1 MIEASREVEI
11 NPETSKNEII
21 NTSSSINTVNNL
33 NSNNNAEMIT
43 IKPKVQ
49 PSKFEV
55 LIVNAYKKLV
65 GFNEKKPEPPKKM
78 DKQSK
83 KQLQLQLEEAE
94 KLYVSACETELRK
107 ALEEIESVQNI
118 NLNKNIIDRT
128 SRIYKRN
135 KINLS
140 LLIGEIYIQLMNK
153 KNLFSKLN
161 QKNSLD
167 KNIIISFINEV
178 INMNKLV
185 KSTYLC
191 IKYEN
196 SLFNFLENI
205 IKEIAF
211 DSEQLNEINIVLQE
225 HKNKKDTKK
234 LNTTTTKD
242 FLDSINQA
250 FNKENSLYGQY
261 KLVLDN
267 QEDIINLINNANIDD
282 ENEVQNF
289 TKLGVLFLKLFFGK
303 KCILLSDKNTD
314 EKDKEK
320 DKIIIKKLFDGFQDN
335 SHGNIN
341 LVLGEKFFVDY
352 DSDLEPMRVDFC
364 QILIIFIDKLKTVS
378 HLLELQYMLF
388 VLSKRIYFYYFD
400 KYEKEICPLFAQILI
415 NLCLFKDNEQ
425 INPVILFVNELLN
438 SKDEKDNNFKEL
450 LKQKIEEAK
459 NSSNFDFAP
468 KTKITGNLE
477 KIQNEIIY
485 VEEPNLNL
493 GFFTDAEIESGET
506 LDVYVELSKPFGFID
521 LTLIVK
527 NYDIN
532 FTLTN
537 LSEGKVIYQEKKFKS
552 DKGLKLNLFFSKPGI
567 FKFQFDN
574 SYSWVRNKNI
584 SYNIST
590 FYPQYPTIM
599 ENKVSISKYQEHLN
613 NIKKIGGKPV
623 DNENKLEIIQD
634 QLSYQYDI
642 NDIKQNVELL
652 NQMIISNQIKI
663 LSIYLNKEKEEGEDN
678 EKKYFYVEKENL
690 EKEEL
695 TEENFEN
702 YINEN
707 KGENGRTIVN
717 LFIVAGDETEIL
729 TNRDLSLEKV
739 LGFEPKFENENN
751 NSLLF
756 FVQYY
761 DQAQLLYYLCHK
773 AEDQQNTLLIN
784 YTKFGGYQ
792 VCLYVNG
799 EIITEYEDL
808 KNLNK
813 GEFLEKNIEIISG
826 CVKKLGQEN
835 KIKILVTDSIDTEE
849 NNITAQK
856 MSENMQNSLGIKAEE
871 EGNYKIIKL
880 NKDYNKEVE
889 RFNHLLNLI
898 E

>member
-1 MIEASREVEI
+1 MIESREVEI

-21 NTSSSINTVNNL
+21 NTSTNTNTTL
-33 NSNNNAEMIT
+33 NSLNNNVETLT

-49 PSKFEV
+49 QSKFE
-55 LIVNAYKKLV
+55 LYIVNAYKKLV
-65 GFNEKKPEPPKKM
+65 GYTERKPESESPKL
-78 DKQSK
+78 DKKAQK
-83 KQLQLQLEEAE
+83 AQLEEAE
-94 KLYVSACETELRK
+94 KININACEIELRK

-118 NLNKNIIDRT
+118 SLNKNIIDKT

-153 KNLFSKLN
+153 KNLFGRLN
-161 QKNSLD
+161 QKDSLN
-167 KNIIISFINEV
+167 KNIIISFINEL
-178 INMNKLV
+178 INMNSLLKD
-185 KSTYLC
+185 TYLC
-191 IKYEN
+191 IKYDN
-196 SLFNFLENI
+196 ALFNFLQNI

-225 HKNKKDTKK
+225 HKNRKDSIK
-234 LNTTTTKD
+234 LNTKSSKD
-242 FLDSINQA
+242 LLDSLNQA
-250 FNKENSLYGQY
+250 LNKQNSLYGQY
-261 KLVLDN
+261 KVVLDN
-267 QEDIINLINNANIDD
+267 SEEIINLINAANLNDQSEID
-282 ENEVQNF
+282 NYSN
-289 TKLGVLFLKLFFGK
+289 LGILFLKLFFGK

-320 DKIIIKKLFDGFQDN
+320 DKINIKKLFDGFDDN

-341 LVLGEKFFVDY
+341 VILGEKFFVDY
-352 DSDLEPMRVDFC
+352 ESDLEPLRVELCEIIIKFIEKFKTLSNILDF
-364 QILIIFIDKLKTVS
+364 QFI
-378 HLLELQYMLF
+378 LF
-388 VLSKRIYFYYFD
+388 VLLKRIYFYYFD
-400 KYEKEICPLFAQILI
+400 KFEEAITPLFVQILI
-415 NLCLFKDNEQ
+415 NLCLFKDEK
-425 INPVILFVNELLN
+425 INPVIQFVNELLN
-438 SKDEKDNNFKEL
+438 SKNEQDETFKEL
-450 LKQKIEEAK
+450 LKKKIEEAK
-459 NSSNFDFAP
+459 NIADFNFNP
-468 KTKITGNLE
+468 KDNLNGNLE

-493 GFFTDAEIESGET
+493 GFFTDAEIESGDT
-506 LDVYVELSKPFGFID
+506 LALYVELSKPFGFID

-532 FTLTN
+532 FTVTN
-537 LSEGKVIYQEKKFKS
+537 LSEGKVIYQEKKLKS
-552 DKGLKLNLFFSKPGI
+552 DKGLKLNLFFTKPGI
-567 FKFQFDN
+567 FKFEFDN

-590 FYPQYPTIM
+590 FYPQCPTIL
-599 ENKVSISKYQEHLN
+599 ENKVSISKYQEILN
-613 NIKKIGGKPV
+613 NVKKNGGKQV

-634 QLSYQYDI
+634 QLAYQYNL
-642 NDIKQNVELL
+642 NDIKQNIELL
-652 NQMIISNQIKI
+652 NSMIVSSQVKI
-663 LSIYLNKEKEEGEDN
+663 LSIYLDKEKEEGEGN
-678 EKKYFYVEKENL
+678 ETKYFYVEKESL
-690 EKEEL
+690 EKMEL

-707 KGENGRTIVN
+707 KNNNENGTTIVN
-717 LFIVAGDETEIL
+717 LFIVSGDENEVLI
-729 TNRDLSLEKV
+729 NRDLSLERV
-739 LGFEPKFENENN
+739 LGFEPNIEDENT
-751 NSLLF
+751 NSILY

-761 DQAQLLYYLCHK
+761 DQAQLLYYLCNK

-792 VCLYVNG
+792 VCMYVNG
-799 EIITEYEDL
+799 EVLSEIEEL

-835 KIKILVTDSIDTEE
+835 KIKILVTDSIDPEE
-849 NNITAQK
+849 KNITAEK
-856 MSENMQNSLGIKAEE
+856 MSETMQNSLGIKAEE